1 MTITV
6 SIGSGDEMV
15 SIPNVR
21 GVKAADA
28 QATLEKKGLIV
39 TVEEAYDEN
48 AGVGEGEVY
57 AQTPKAGNRV
67 EAGTS
72 VTIKVLN
79 KNAASNGSG
88 ETQNGESVEAG
99 QWATPEDV
107 NIEKPSNYQGT
118 SVTIKVL
125 NKNAA
130 SNGSGETQNGES
142 VEAGQWATPEDVN
155 IEKPSNYQGGQVRLR
170 LVQDGDG
177 SQRSGETQN
186 GESVEAGQWATPEDV
201 NIEKPSNYQGG
212 QVRLRLVQDGD
223 GSQSSG
229 GKVILSDKVLEFS
242 EKGGYNVGRIV
253 GKEGVRYAFVWYRT
267 ETAARVAEEKLFFP
281 IRCWNSVKKAATM

>member
-1 MTITV
+1 
-6 SIGSGDEMV
+6 MV

-39 TVEEAYDEN
+39 TVEEDYDEN
-48 AGVGEGEVY
+48 AGVAEGEVY

-67 EAGTS
+67 EPGTS

-99 QWATPEDV
+99 QWAT
-107 NIEKPSNYQGT
+107 K
-118 SVTIKVL
+118 
-125 NKNAA
+125 
-130 SNGSGETQNGES
+130 
-142 VEAGQWATPEDVN
+142 
-155 IEKPSNYQGGQVRLR
+155 
-170 LVQDGDG
+170 
-177 SQRSGETQN
+177 
-186 GESVEAGQWATPEDV
+186 EDV

-253 GKEGVRYAFVWYRT
+253 GKEGVSTGTLYFDEMQSDGNYKVLYQYQL
-267 ETAARVAEEKLFFP
+267 EFEQE
-281 IRCWNSVKKAATM
+281 

>member
-1 MTITV
+1 M
-6 SIGSGDEMV
+6 
-15 SIPNVR
+15 
-21 GVKAADA
+21 
-28 QATLEKKGLIV
+28 
-39 TVEEAYDEN
+39 EEAYDEN

-107 NIEKPSNYQGT
+107 NIEKPSNYAGT

-130 SNGSGETQNGES
+130 SNG
-142 VEAGQWATPEDVN
+142 
-155 IEKPSNYQGGQVRLR
+155 
-170 LVQDGDG
+170 
-177 SQRSGETQN
+177 SGETQN

-242 EKGGYNVGRIV
+242 EKGGYTVGRIV
-253 GKEGVRYAFVWYRT
+253 VKEGVSTGSLSFDEMQSDGNYKVLYQYQLEFKQ
-267 ETAARVAEEKLFFP
+267 E
-281 IRCWNSVKKAATM
+281 